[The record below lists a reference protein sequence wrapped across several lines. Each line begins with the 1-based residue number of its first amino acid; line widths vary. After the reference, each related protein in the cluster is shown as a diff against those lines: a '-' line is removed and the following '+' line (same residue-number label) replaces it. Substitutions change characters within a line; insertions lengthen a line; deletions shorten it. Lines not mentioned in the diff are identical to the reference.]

1 MRGLKPRTPGMS
13 RSSRRMWPTP
23 TGAPHRPTVGGC
35 NLLAAVALELL
46 RNGADL
52 LSVQRLLG
60 HADLSIIKRYV
71 KQTAEDLRAAHAAS
85 SPANR
90 AGM

>member
-1 MRGLKPRTPGMS
+1 M
-13 RSSRRMWPTP
+13 
-23 TGAPHRPTVGGC
+23 
-35 NLLAAVALELL
+35 AAVALELL

-60 HADLSIIKRYV
+60 HADLSIIKRCV
-71 KQTAEDLRAAHAAS
+71 TQTTDDLRAAHAAS
-85 SPANR
+85 SPVDR